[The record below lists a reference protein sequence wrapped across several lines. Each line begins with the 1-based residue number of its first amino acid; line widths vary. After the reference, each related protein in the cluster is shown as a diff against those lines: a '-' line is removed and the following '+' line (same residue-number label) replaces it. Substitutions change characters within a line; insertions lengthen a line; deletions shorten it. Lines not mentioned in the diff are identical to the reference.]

1 MVMERLYLDYN
12 ATAPLTP
19 GARQAVLESLDLFGN
34 ASSVHSEGRTAYA
47 LVQKARQAL
56 AALVQADSD
65 NIVFTS
71 GATEAAATLLTPHYT
86 MGRKPLFM
94 SRLYIGATEHPA
106 IAQGGFFAAA
116 AQIKLPVDA
125 NGQVLPEK
133 LAAILAG
140 HDKKQGLP
148 LVAVQYANHET
159 GIIQPVAA
167 LAEITRQAG
176 GLLVADAVQALGKMP
191 LDIKGGGADFLIVSA
206 HKIGGL
212 KGAGAYIASG
222 SLIRPQPLMAG
233 GGQEKGLRGG
243 TVPVQALAAFGA
255 AATNAAERL
264 KQDDRSAALQSALEQ
279 GLKKLCPDC
288 IIYGEKA
295 ARLSNTTYFSLPSI
309 KAETLQIAFDLAGI
323 ATSSGAACSS
333 GKVGASPV
341 LAAMGARSEQGAL
354 RVSTGPAT
362 KPADI
367 ARFLQVLQKILV
379 RKAGRAAP
387 Q

>member
-1 MVMERLYLDYN
+1 MKRLYLDYN

-19 GARQAVLESLDLFGN
+19 GARQAVLESLDIFGN
-34 ASSVHSEGRTAYA
+34 ASSVHSEGRAAYA
-47 LVQKARQAL
+47 LVQKARYAL
-56 AALVQADSD
+56 AALLQADSD

-71 GATEAAATLLTPHYT
+71 GATEAAATLLNPHYV

-94 SRLYIGATEHPA
+94 SRLYIGATEHPS
-106 IAQGGFFAAA
+106 IAQGGFFAKD
-116 AQIKLPVDA
+116 AQIKLPVDVDGLIQPA
-125 NGQVLPEK
+125 K
-133 LAAILAG
+133 LAAILAS

-159 GIIQPVAA
+159 GIIQPIAA

-176 GLLVADAVQALGKMP
+176 GLLAVDAVQALGKMP
-191 LDIKGGGADFLIVSA
+191 LDIKSSGADFLIVSA

-212 KGAGAYIASG
+212 KGAGAYIVSG
-222 SLIRPQPLMAG
+222 SLIRPQPLITG

-255 AATNAAERL
+255 AAAEAAERL
-264 KQDDRSAALQSALEQ
+264 AQGDNSAALQSALER
-279 GLKKLCPDC
+279 GLKELCPDC
-288 IIYGEKA
+288 IIYGEKT
-295 ARLSNTTYFSLPSI
+295 ARLSNTTYFSLPHI

-333 GKVGASPV
+333 GKVVASPV
-341 LAAMGARSEQGAL
+341 LAAMGVKSPQGAL

-367 ARFLQVLQKILV
+367 ARFLQVLQKILACEAE
-379 RKAGRAAP
+379 RTAP

>member
-1 MVMERLYLDYN
+1 MKRLYLDYN

-34 ASSVHSEGRTAYA
+34 ASSVHREGRAAFA

-56 AALVQADSD
+56 AALLQADSD
-65 NIVFTS
+65 AVVFTS
-71 GATEAAATLLTPHYT
+71 GATEAAASLLTPHYF
-86 MGRKPLFM
+86 MGRQPLFM

-106 IAQGGFFAAA
+106 IAEGGFFAQDARV
-116 AQIKLPVDA
+116 KLPVDA
-125 NGQVLPEK
+125 DGLVQPAK

-159 GIIQPVAA
+159 GIIQPIAA
-167 LAEITRQAG
+167 LAEVTRRAG
-176 GLLVADAVQALGKMP
+176 GLLVVDAVQALGKIP
-191 LDIKGGGADFLIVSA
+191 LNIKDSGADFFIVSA

-222 SLIRPQPLMAG
+222 SLIRPRPLMTG
-233 GGQEKGLRGG
+233 GGQEKGQRGG
-243 TVPVQALAAFGA
+243 TMPVQALAAFGA
-255 AATNAAERL
+255 AAIDAAEQL
-264 KQDDRSAALQSALEQ
+264 QHGDKAAALQKALEQ
-279 GLKKLCPDC
+279 GLKQLCPDC
-288 IIYGEKA
+288 VIYGEKA

-309 KAETLQIAFDLAGI
+309 KAETLHIAFDLAGI

-341 LAAMGARSEQGAL
+341 LAAMGAKAEQGAL
-354 RVSTGPAT
+354 RISTGPAT

-367 ARFLQVLQKILV
+367 ARFLQVLQHILA
-379 RKAGRAAP
+379 RESGRAALP
-387 Q
+387 EK